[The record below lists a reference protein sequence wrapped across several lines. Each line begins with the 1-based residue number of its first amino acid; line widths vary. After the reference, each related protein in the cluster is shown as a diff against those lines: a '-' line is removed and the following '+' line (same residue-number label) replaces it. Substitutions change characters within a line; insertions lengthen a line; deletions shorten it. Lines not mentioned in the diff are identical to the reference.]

1 MRRSILLLFSFGV
14 IVAGASAGDLH
25 TDIFGNVCDGDWSI
39 PVGQVEP
46 GSEGRLRVDV
56 FGNIYVEDRP
66 FPVGHTDHSTG
77 EGWLQMDSFG
87 GVRAGDSLFEIE
99 DADQALKLRK

>member
-39 PVGQVEP
+39 P
-46 GSEGRLRVDV
+46 SGRSS
-56 FGNIYVEDRP
+56 P
-66 FPVGHTDHSTG
+66 
-77 EGWLQMDSFG
+77 
-87 GVRAGDSLFEIE
+87 AAK
-99 DADQALKLRK
+99 DA

>member
-1 MRRSILLLFSFGV
+1 MEINHASFHSVAFQLWRHRR
-14 IVAGASAGDLH
+14 
-25 TDIFGNVCDGDWSI
+25 DIFGNVCDGDWSI

-77 EGWLQMDSFG
+77 EGWLHMDSFG

>member
-77 EGWLQMDSFG
+77 KAGSTWIRSAEFE
-87 GVRAGDSLFEIE
+87 RAT
-99 DADQALKLRK
+99 ACLRSRTPTRR

>member
-56 FGNIYVEDRP
+56 FGNTLRTDR
-66 FPVGHTDHSTG
+66 FLSVIRTIRRGKAGSTWIRSA
-77 EGWLQMDSFG
+77 EFE
-87 GVRAGDSLFEIE
+87 RAT
-99 DADQALKLRK
+99 ACLRSRTPTRR

>member
-46 GSEGRLRVDV
+46 GSEGRLVDV

-66 FPVGHTDHSTG
+66 LTIRRGKAGSTWIRSA
-77 EGWLQMDSFG
+77 EFE
-87 GVRAGDSLFEIE
+87 RAT
-99 DADQALKLRK
+99 ACLRSRTLTRR

>member
-56 FGNIYVEDRP
+56 FGNIYVEDRR
-66 FPVGHTDHSTG
+66 TDRFLSVIRTIRRGKAGSTWIRSA
-77 EGWLQMDSFG
+77 EFE
-87 GVRAGDSLFEIE
+87 RAT
-99 DADQALKLRK
+99 ACLRSRTPTRR

>member
-46 GSEGRLRVDV
+46 GSEGRLRSA
-56 FGNIYVEDRP
+56 ISTLRTDR
-66 FPVGHTDHSTG
+66 FLSVIRTIRRGKAGSTWIRSA
-77 EGWLQMDSFG
+77 EFE
-87 GVRAGDSLFEIE
+87 RAT
-99 DADQALKLRK
+99 ACLRSRTPTRR

>member
-56 FGNIYVEDRP
+56 FGNIYVEDRRSYGP
-66 FPVGHTDHSTG
+66 FDGGRLAPHGFVRRSSSGRQPV
-77 EGWLQMDSFG
+77 
-87 GVRAGDSLFEIE
+87 
-99 DADQALKLRK
+99 

>member
-25 TDIFGNVCDGDWSI
+25 TDIFGNVCDGDCSI

-46 GSEGRLRVDV
+46 G
-56 FGNIYVEDRP
+56 
-66 FPVGHTDHSTG
+66 
-77 EGWLQMDSFG
+77 
-87 GVRAGDSLFEIE
+87 SLFEIE

>member
-14 IVAGASAGDLH
+14 IVAGASAWDRTPTSSPGASA
-25 TDIFGNVCDGDWSI
+25 TVIGAS
-39 PVGQVEP
+39 PVGAGRL

-56 FGNIYVEDRP
+56 FGSINVEDRP

-77 EGWLQMDSFG
+77 EGWLHMD
-87 GVRAGDSLFEIE
+87 LFRRSSSGR
-99 DADQALKLRK
+99 QPV